1 MFLVIVEAAIYH
13 EGRWLIIKRSERE
26 KHAAGLLALVGGKV
40 DLNDHPNDIL
50 EHALRREIKEE
61 IAIDVG
67 ELTYVKSASFLLPEG
82 RCALE
87 AIFLCSPKSGIPHA
101 VSADEIAEFY
111 WLTTEEVLSH
121 PKAPDYLKDQI
132 VQAERVLR
140 NIQASK

>member
-40 DLNDHPNDIL
+40 DLNDQPNDIL

-61 IAIDVG
+61 IAIEVS

-87 AIFLCSPKSGIPHA
+87 TIFLCSPKSGTARA
-101 VSADEIAEFY
+101 VSADEVADLY
-111 WLTTEEVLSH
+111 WMTTEEVLDH
-121 PKAPDYLKDQI
+121 PQTPSYLKDQI